1 MAAIDAS
8 ACRQA
13 LYQLM
18 VAHLGTDGMVGN
30 TFRVDFTGVTKKFSQ
45 HIFFLSPKHMPF
57 SRTRIWEQVKNK
69 IFFEGC
75 FPHNIFLDALLT
87 KLLLFLGLVWWFFI
101 NFKTAF
107 CWPNL
112 ALAGH
117 LRCVESQFFFA
128 SPLRCQCRCSPRV
141 PLPVSRT
148 PSLGTP
154 LNKIPKD

>member
-57 SRTRIWEQVKNK
+57 SRTRSLRTSKKQD
-69 IFFEGC
+69 FF
-75 FPHNIFLDALLT
+75 
-87 KLLLFLGLVWWFFI
+87 
-101 NFKTAF
+101 
-107 CWPNL
+107 
-112 ALAGH
+112 
-117 LRCVESQFFFA
+117 
-128 SPLRCQCRCSPRV
+128 
-141 PLPVSRT
+141 
-148 PSLGTP
+148 
-154 LNKIPKD
+154 